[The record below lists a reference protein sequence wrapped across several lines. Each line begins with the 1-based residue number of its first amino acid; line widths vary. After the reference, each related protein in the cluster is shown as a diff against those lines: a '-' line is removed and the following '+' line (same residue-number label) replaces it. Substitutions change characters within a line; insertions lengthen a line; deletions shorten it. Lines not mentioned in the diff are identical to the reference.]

1 MRKIFTSIMMVTLLT
16 LSPML
21 ITNAQSVKQIKI
33 NNNIDKKCIA
43 TREGTY
49 LSKYTIHDNG
59 IKQKTVDT
67 FLKKTYTNNNKECVE
82 LHETETT
89 YTISDELLKD
99 NKSALFDLI
108 SLNVNAA
115 GSEESKKK
123 KESDKTGTVKC
134 VSTITYTITKNG
146 NKEYIKMIKAS
157 GKLKSL
163 TGSSGSSQGSG
174 ISITSN
180 KVTVGVYGVTSAG
193 KTIEKKHNITCANK
207 PCTWSYSPSWSAV
220 AYSSGTFIYKTGTV
234 QTVKLKRGNSNWVL
248 EMTNHV

>member
-1 MRKIFTSIMMVTLLT
+1 M
-16 LSPML
+16 
-21 ITNAQSVKQIKI
+21 
-33 NNNIDKKCIA
+33 
-43 TREGTY
+43 
-49 LSKYTIHDNG
+49 
-59 IKQKTVDT
+59 
-67 FLKKTYTNNNKECVE
+67 
-82 LHETETT
+82 
-89 YTISDELLKD
+89 
-99 NKSALFDLI
+99 I

-193 KTIEKKHNITCANK
+193 KTIEKKHNITKFPMTKCLFQKWRIKSITDEA
-207 PCTWSYSPSWSAV
+207 PCN
-220 AYSSGTFIYKTGTV
+220 I
-234 QTVKLKRGNSNWVL
+234 RI
-248 EMTNHV
+248 